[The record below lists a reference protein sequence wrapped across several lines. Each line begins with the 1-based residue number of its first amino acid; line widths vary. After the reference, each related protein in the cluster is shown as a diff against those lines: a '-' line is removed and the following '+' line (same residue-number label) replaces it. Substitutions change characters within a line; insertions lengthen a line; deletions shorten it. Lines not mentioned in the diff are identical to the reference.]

1 MLTVLRQGA
10 ATWIVKKVEFAS
22 APVVSV
28 ALCAVMRASVPWLW
42 LIQTTRWRRF
52 LGSVTATTGQSL
64 HYYLEIS
71 HRIFTCREA
80 FENYCVNVQTDLS
93 DESDES
99 EAESDN
105 EHETEGSTLF
115 EAVSMMNI

>member
-1 MLTVLRQGA
+1 M
-10 ATWIVKKVEFAS
+10 
-22 APVVSV
+22 
-28 ALCAVMRASVPWLW
+28 
-42 LIQTTRWRRF
+42 
-52 LGSVTATTGQSL
+52 TATTGQSL

-105 EHETEGSTLF
+105 EDETEGSTLF
-115 EAVSMMNI
+115 EEVSMMNIQ